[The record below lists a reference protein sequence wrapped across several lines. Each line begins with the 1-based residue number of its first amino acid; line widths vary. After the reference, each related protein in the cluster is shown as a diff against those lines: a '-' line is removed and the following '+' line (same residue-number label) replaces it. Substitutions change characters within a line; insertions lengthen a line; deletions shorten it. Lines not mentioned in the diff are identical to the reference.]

1 MKNGRGIVGV
11 GSSLFTLVA
20 AVGWSACTTTS
31 VGGAG
36 DASTDSPIADGPAVD
51 VARPTDAV
59 APVDAA
65 DAVAPV
71 DAADAVAPADAA
83 DAADA
88 FVVTRVTGWHVEY
101 DGQPVVGATVSVLSP
116 SAATTTTDASGD
128 FKLTVPV
135 GAAVVV
141 KVTPPAAATA
151 AGVLPMIRGLVVG
164 DSNRIRTLYLAGP
177 PERQAAIAL
186 GHTPDAAKGIVEVD
200 FRNAA
205 VGGYGSTLTSGGAPL
220 TPGYGI
226 ALDAMDNPVSSTI
239 TVVGG
244 GGSTLLLGDVTA
256 AASVAFGI
264 TTPAGRTCTPC
275 DASPLP
281 IQAGVV
287 TWVDFECG
295 SATDCK

>member
-1 MKNGRGIVGV
+1 MNKGRGIAGA
-11 GSSLFTLVA
+11 GLSLFFGIA
-20 AVGWSACTTTS
+20 AVGWSACTTAEI
-31 VGGAG
+31 GGAG
-36 DASTDSPIADGPAVD
+36 DAAADSPVADGPVGD
-51 VARPTDAV
+51 TARPTDAV

-71 DAADAVAPADAA
+71 DAADAA

-101 DGQPVVGATVSVLSP
+101 DGQPVVGAAVSVLSP
-116 SAATTTTDASGD
+116 AAASTTTDATGD

-141 KVTPPAAATA
+141 KVTPPAALAT

-200 FRNAA
+200 FRNAS
-205 VGGYGSTLTSGGAPL
+205 VGGYGATLTSGAPL
-220 TPGYGI
+220 VAGYGI
-226 ALDAMDNPVSSTI
+226 ALDAMDNPVSSTV

-244 GGSTLLLGDVTA
+244 GGSTLLLGDVTPST
-256 AASVAFGI
+256 SVTFAP

-287 TWVDFECG
+287 TWFDFECG